1 MWQSPN
7 AVIRSESARLH
18 SWHSW
23 NKQQQR
29 LHSLP
34 AGTDLCPEAPCGD
47 GSESAHEKEDEER
60 GVEEVV
66 EGLADGTCQQREAWM
81 QRRALQGPCCQSMP
95 YILMQLRQHT

>member
-47 GSESAHEKEDEER
+47 GSESAHEKEDKER
-60 GVEEVV
+60 GMKEVV
-66 EGLADGTCQQREAWM
+66 ERLADGTCQQREARM
-81 QRRALQGPCCQSMP
+81 QRRALKGPRRQSVP
-95 YILMQLRQHT
+95 